1 MREPVTLSMRV
12 RRVAENLIFPNS
24 RKVSRSMSPTFKP

>member
-1 MREPVTLSMRV
+1 MRDPVTLSMRV

-24 RKVSRSMSPTFKP
+24 RKVNKSISPTFKP